1 MAFLLAIETYCVRM
15 LPIHFGVHIAINI
28 IFSIVLSI
36 NIGEISI
43 KDAISYNMIMIIILS
58 TSEFIGIFVLYNVF
72 KINMSLIKPRS
83 LIKIIYSIPSFT
95 LFVFSVFT
103 MNKFI
108 NREE

>member
-1 MAFLLAIETYCVRM
+1 MSLLSAVEIYWVRM
-15 LPIHFGVHIAINI
+15 LPIHFGVHIGINI
-28 IFSIVLSI
+28 IFLILLSA
-36 NIGEISI
+36 NIGKISI
-43 KDAISYNMIMIIILS
+43 KDAISYNMVMMIILS

-83 LIKIIYSIPSFT
+83 LIKIIYFIPSFT